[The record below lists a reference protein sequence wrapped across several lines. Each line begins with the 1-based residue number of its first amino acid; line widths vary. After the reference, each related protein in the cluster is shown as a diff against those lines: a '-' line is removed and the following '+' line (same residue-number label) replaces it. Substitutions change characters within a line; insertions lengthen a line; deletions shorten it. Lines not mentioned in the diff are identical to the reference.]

1 MNKLKSILAERISKY
16 ALKKGVKIRIG
27 DISLIKGISLND
39 VNIQIREEKAFVGSL
54 RIGINLKAL
63 LRKRMVTTIRC
74 KDIALTSKHLSEKE
88 FNIETAECKISH
100 DSKLKE
106 IASDILLN
114 QEIEISLRS
123 IGNPESQEYFLKVKD
138 LSIDKYKRLFDVHIL
153 SQFMGNLYS
162 NSSITILCYYK
173 CGKATPYPKINS
185 AFQYDSLILNPDN
198 YILSKEYILHE
209 LSKRNR
215 IAREYKRYEEIPEI
229 IRRTIISTED
239 PSFELH
245 KGICPVLMG
254 LTLRAN
260 INRNALERGGSTISM
275 QLIKNALLNSERTM
289 CRKIEE
295 AILTL
300 LMENYYHISKQDIL
314 EAYLNM
320 IEFAPDVYGI
330 EDAAKFYF
338 GKSSAELSIIEVIV
352 LTYIIPRPIHFYEAL
367 LLKTEQLQRNL
378 HNHIKHYLSVVL
390 HKKIITQ
397 DVVRPAE
404 IRQIKFT
411 ERFGTL
417 LLEP

>member
-1 MNKLKSILAERISKY
+1 MNKLKSILAERISKH

-39 VNIQIREEKAFVGSL
+39 VSIQIREEKAFVGSL

-88 FNIETAECKISH
+88 FNIETAECKISY

-390 HKKIITQ
+390 HKKIVTQ

-404 IRQIKFT
+404 IKQIKFT

>member
-88 FNIETAECKISH
+88 FNIETAECKISY

-390 HKKIITQ
+390 HKKIVTQ

-404 IRQIKFT
+404 IKQIKFT